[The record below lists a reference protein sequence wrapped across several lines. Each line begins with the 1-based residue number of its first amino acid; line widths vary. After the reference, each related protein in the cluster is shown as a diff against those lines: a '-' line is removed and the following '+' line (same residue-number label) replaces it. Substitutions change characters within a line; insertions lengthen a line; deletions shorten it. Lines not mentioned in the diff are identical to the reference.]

1 MDKESELL
9 TLSEFQKY
17 NNDLSDYELKQIL
30 NIYKKV
36 IHRIE
41 NRSDK
46 YRCPYCE
53 EYLIKDY
60 EHIYESGIKI
70 EEYKCFQHYY
80 TYEVRS

>member
-1 MDKESELL
+1 MNKEIGLQ

-17 NNDLSDYELKQIL
+17 NNDLSDYELNQVL

-46 YRCPYCE
+46 YRCPYCG

-60 EHIYESGIKI
+60 EHIYESGTKR
-70 EEYKCFQHYY
+70 EEYKCFKHYY
-80 TYEVRS
+80 TYAVES